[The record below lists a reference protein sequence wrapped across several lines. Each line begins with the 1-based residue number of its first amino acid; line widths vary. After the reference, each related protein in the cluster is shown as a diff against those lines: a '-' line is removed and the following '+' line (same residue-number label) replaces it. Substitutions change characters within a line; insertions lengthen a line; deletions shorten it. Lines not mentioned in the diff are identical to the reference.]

1 MHGDMKE
8 YKEQEQSERSEIDR
22 DRTIDK
28 QSRRKGKMYKK
39 AEHRCLLVHLAF
51 FSLSCLCLVQLLNCA
66 AKLFK
71 SLSHS
76 LSNWAPKFSST
87 SSHFILLSL
96 SLRLL
101 TPYNHLSSSVC
112 PCQTKLLTQGKV
124 SICVTA
130 LYPLPSPYLQYLIT
144 VMSTS
149 LKSV

>member
-1 MHGDMKE
+1 MPGNMKE

-76 LSNWAPKFSST
+76 LSNWAPKFSS
-87 SSHFILLSL
+87 LP
-96 SLRLL
+96 R
-101 TPYNHLSSSVC
+101 
-112 PCQTKLLTQGKV
+112 
-124 SICVTA
+124 TA
-130 LYPLPSPYLQYLIT
+130 SYSRCL
-144 VMSTS
+144 
-149 LKSV
+149 